1 MNTVF
6 QAHAWVRAT
15 GLPALS
21 LAVMA
26 GAAGAQDAARFS
38 AQPLPGGLTVISG
51 PDGNVVVGE
60 TADGLTLIDGGRAEN
75 ADALLAFI
83 RARAGDAPV
92 TTLINTDW
100 HSDRIG
106 LNDALGAAGAN
117 IVAHFNAQPWMEFG
131 AEDLAEGVAHAPR
144 APEALPDTLAPDTGM
159 TLTFGEDQ
167 MEIGFLVQ
175 AHCDSDLYIYF
186 PGANVLVTGAAIRS
200 DGWTMIDYWA
210 GGYLGGLDDAYGH
223 LLTVVDD
230 ETVIVPAS
238 GPLMT
243 RADLQAQAEMYSGLF
258 MSVAQLV
265 LGAKSPQEAVDAEPT
280 AGLRPEWA
288 GADEFTRRA
297 HESFRTHLRRDPR
310 LGPIP

>member
-1 MNTVF
+1 MVF
-6 QAHAWVRAT
+6 QAHAWVRST
-15 GLPALS
+15 GLSALS

-26 GAAGAQDAARFS
+26 GAAGAQDAAQFL
-38 AQPLPGGLTVISG
+38 AQALPGGLTVISG

-60 TADGLTLIDGGRAEN
+60 TADGLVVIDGGRPEN
-75 ADALLAFI
+75 AEALLAFI
-83 RARAGDAPV
+83 RAQAGDAPV
-92 TTLINTDW
+92 TTLFNTDW
-100 HSDRIG
+100 HLDRTG
-106 LNDALGAAGAN
+106 LNDALGAEAD

-144 APEALPDTLAPDTGM
+144 APEALPDVLAPDAGM
-159 TLTFGEDQ
+159 TLPFGEDQ
-167 MEIGFLVQ
+167 MDIGFLVQ
-175 AHCDSDLYIYF
+175 AHCDSDLYVYF
-186 PGANVLVTGAAIRS
+186 PGANVLVTGGAIRS

-210 GGYLGGLDDAYGH
+210 GGYLGGLDDAYRH
-223 LLTVVDD
+223 LLKVVDV

-243 RADLQAQAEMYSGLF
+243 KADLQAQAEMYSGLF

-280 AGLRPEWA
+280 AGLRPQWA